1 MLAEMQ
7 LVRAHNLFQ
16 PAQLGH
22 HCRVDRAVN
31 LDKRDGFAAFLA
43 PPQMKSG
50 DIDAMAPAKAAKITN
65 ETGLVIIAQ
74 I

>member
-16 PAQLGH
+16 PAQLSH
-22 HCRVDRAVN
+22 HRRVDRAVN
-31 LDKRDGFAAFLA
+31 LDKRDSFAAFLA
-43 PPQMKSG
+43 PSQMKGS
-50 DIDAMAPAKAAKITN
+50 DIDAMAPAQAAKITN
-65 ETGLVIIAQ
+65 EAGLVIITQ

>member
-22 HCRVDRAVN
+22 HRRVDRAVN

-43 PPQMKSG
+43 PPQMKGG
-50 DIDAMAPAKAAKITN
+50 DIDVMAPAQAAKITN
-65 ETGLVIIAQ
+65 EAGLVIIAQ